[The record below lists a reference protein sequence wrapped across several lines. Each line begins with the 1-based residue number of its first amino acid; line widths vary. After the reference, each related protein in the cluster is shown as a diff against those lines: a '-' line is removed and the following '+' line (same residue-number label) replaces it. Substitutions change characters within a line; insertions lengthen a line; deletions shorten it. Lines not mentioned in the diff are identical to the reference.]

1 MVGARCFASLWCK
14 KNYYTEI
21 HGGAT
26 EGHREKRFLVQR
38 FNALCA
44 FKIARERERARERKR
59 RKIGEGAKG

>member
-26 EGHREKRFLVQR
+26 EGHREKRFLVLGFKGSGFCVIR
-38 FNALCA
+38 SA
-44 FKIARERERARERKR
+44 FCS
-59 RKIGEGAKG
+59 GFLVFVF